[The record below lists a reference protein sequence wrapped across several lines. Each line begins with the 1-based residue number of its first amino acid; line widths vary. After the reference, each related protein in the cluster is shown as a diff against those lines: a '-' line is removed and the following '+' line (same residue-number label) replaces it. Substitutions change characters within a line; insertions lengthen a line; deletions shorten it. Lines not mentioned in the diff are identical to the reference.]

1 MKTNKYKKINFD
13 KWDRAELFNEFIN
26 MTTSIYDMTVRM
38 DVTRLINYSK
48 ENGQSFFI
56 NYLYLALREL
66 NAIPEFRM
74 RIHNGQP
81 YLYSRIDC
89 SFTVA
94 NNYGY
99 FVNRSTEFTDYKT
112 FYQNVSAIAEKE
124 KNEKNTHP
132 EHSDLTRTDLIYFS
146 VIPWVDYQSMTL
158 PVLTN
163 PHGTND
169 QTYNTVPCVGWGKYV
184 EENGRFKMSMHIKV
198 SHAFIDG
205 KPLADAFNNIQDAIN
220 ELNFEQ

>member
-112 FYQNVSAIAEKE
+112 FYQNVSAIAEKA

-169 QTYNTVPCVGWGKYV
+169 QTYSTVPCVGWGKYV